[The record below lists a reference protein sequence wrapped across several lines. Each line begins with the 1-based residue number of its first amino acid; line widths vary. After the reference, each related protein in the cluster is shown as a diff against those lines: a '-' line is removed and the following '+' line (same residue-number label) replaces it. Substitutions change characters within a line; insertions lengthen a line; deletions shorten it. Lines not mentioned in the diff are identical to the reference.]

1 MTGFKAPISRKKL
14 LAELNADGPA
24 GVEPLGMDSA
34 TFDGIW
40 NDAYKAGGLC
50 YQDAIAN
57 GTSRHDARAEAAL
70 VFCRRIE
77 SAVTNF
83 CGRPPASDQN

>member
-1 MTGFKAPISRKKL
+1 MTGFKAPTSRKKL
-14 LAELNADGPA
+14 LAELNGEGAH

-40 NDAYKAGGLC
+40 NDAHKAGSQC

-57 GTSRHDARAEAAL
+57 GTSRRDARGKAAR
-70 VFCRRIE
+70 VFGQRIE
-77 SAVTNF
+77 SAVNEF
-83 CGRPPASDQN
+83 CAK